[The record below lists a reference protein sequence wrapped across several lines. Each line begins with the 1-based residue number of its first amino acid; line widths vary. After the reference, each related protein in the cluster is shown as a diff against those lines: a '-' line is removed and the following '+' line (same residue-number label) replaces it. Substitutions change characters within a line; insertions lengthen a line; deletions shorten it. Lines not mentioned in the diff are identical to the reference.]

1 MTLVPGGVFR
11 FRTQL
16 VLLVVATVLPLIL
29 FASVMVYFS
38 WRRARRR
45 DAPRGHVGGINE
57 QQAAALNKI
66 LARAAEQLTM
76 VTAIM
81 QTTQIEARESV
92 VERRPAEIR
101 SLLADLERDYEVH
114 VVGRQ
119 VKISWSYPQDDP
131 LAIVSDGP
139 KIRQILQNLIDN
151 ALKFTSEGS
160 VTITAR
166 MAAQT
171 PRVLELSV
179 QDTGPA
185 LQKTSRR
192 SSSINSTRSTAPRD
206 GSTAASA
213 SDSSS

>member
-1 MTLVPGGVFR
+1 ML
-11 FRTQL
+11 
-16 VLLVVATVLPLIL
+16 
-29 FASVMVYFS
+29 
-38 WRRARRR
+38 
-45 DAPRGHVGGINE
+45 GGINE

-179 QDTGPA
+179 QDTGPGVA
-185 LQKTSRR
+185 KDQQEIIFDKFYQV
-192 SSSINSTRSTAPRD
+192 
-206 GSTAASA
+206 
-213 SDSSS
+213 DSSERRLYGGVGLGLFIVKYFTELLGGEVRVESELGKGATFTVRIPAEDGAA